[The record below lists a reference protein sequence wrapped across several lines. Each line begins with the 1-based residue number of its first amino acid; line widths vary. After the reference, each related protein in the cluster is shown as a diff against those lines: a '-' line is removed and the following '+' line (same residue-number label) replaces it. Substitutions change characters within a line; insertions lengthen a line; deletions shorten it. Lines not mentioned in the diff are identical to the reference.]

1 MKSTTIAELPR
12 CTSLDEVARR
22 LASRVRE
29 RRIDAGL
36 TQAELALRAGVTVET
51 VSRLERLLH
60 GRPSPGSNPT
70 LETLARLS
78 EALGVEIT
86 ELLASRAGPDSSIEK
101 LCASLRQTTPA
112 ARRRI
117 LRVAEALLHE
127 ELPLLRE
134 GAPVDEVEG
143 IGDDLYDDEDDSED
157 EDGDSES
164 AVQARVANSDVPQ
177 SGSRFLGDAVSSPKA
192 QN

>member
-1 MKSTTIAELPR
+1 MTELPR
-12 CTSLDEVARR
+12 CTSLDGVAMR
-22 LASRVRE
+22 LAARVRE

-86 ELLASRAGPDSSIEK
+86 ELLANRSGPDSYLDK
-101 LCASLRQTTPA
+101 LSASLRQASPA
-112 ARRRI
+112 ARRRV

-127 ELPLLRE
+127 DLPLSLRDPAE
-134 GAPVDEVEG
+134 
-143 IGDDLYDDEDDSED
+143 SED
-157 EDGDSES
+157 FEQES
-164 AVQARVANSDVPQ
+164 DEGVDHDVLDDQHPAAADLPQ
-177 SGSRFLGDAVSSPKA
+177 SGARFMAPEEAVMPKA

>member
-1 MKSTTIAELPR
+1 M
-12 CTSLDEVARR
+12 R
-22 LASRVRE
+22 LAARVRE

-86 ELLASRAGPDSSIEK
+86 ELLASRSGPDSYLDK
-101 LCASLRQTTPA
+101 LSASLRQATPA
-112 ARRRI
+112 ARRRV

-127 ELPLLRE
+127 ELPLLRQAAE
-134 GAPVDEVEG
+134 PEDFEHDVENDGANPERTGEAG
-143 IGDDLYDDEDDSED
+143 SSAGSELSQSSTRLFSED
-157 EDGDSES
+157 
-164 AVQARVANSDVPQ
+164 AA
-177 SGSRFLGDAVSSPKA
+177 LPKA

>member
-1 MKSTTIAELPR
+1 MTELPR
-12 CTSLDEVARR
+12 CSTLDGVAMR
-22 LASRVRE
+22 LAARVRE

-86 ELLASRAGPDSSIEK
+86 ELLANRTGPDSYLDK
-101 LCASLRQTTPA
+101 LSAEIDGGAPPTDWDA
-112 ARRRI
+112 F
-117 LRVAEALLHE
+117 VAEAG
-127 ELPLLRE
+127 PGYRP
-134 GAPVDEVEG
+134 A
-143 IGDDLYDDEDDSED
+143 
-157 EDGDSES
+157 
-164 AVQARVANSDVPQ
+164 
-177 SGSRFLGDAVSSPKA
+177 
-192 QN
+192 

>member
-1 MKSTTIAELPR
+1 MTELPR
-12 CTSLDEVARR
+12 CSTLDGVAMR
-22 LASRVRE
+22 LAARVRE

-86 ELLASRAGPDSSIEK
+86 ELLANRSGPDSYLDK
-101 LCASLRQTTPA
+101 LSASLRQATPA
-112 ARRRI
+112 ARRRV

-127 ELPLLRE
+127 ELPLGLR
-134 GAPVDEVEG
+134 GND
-143 IGDDLYDDEDDSED
+143 GDDFDP
-157 EDGDSES
+157 DGDSAALELGADGEIGS
-164 AVQARVANSDVPQ
+164 PTEHPQ
-177 SGSRFLGDAVSSPKA
+177 SGARFHEELPKA

>member
-1 MKSTTIAELPR
+1 MAELPR
-12 CTSLDEVARR
+12 CSSLDGVAMR
-22 LASRVRE
+22 LAARVRE
-29 RRIDAGL
+29 RRVDAGL

-86 ELLASRAGPDSSIEK
+86 ELLANRSGPDSSLDK
-101 LCASLRQTTPA
+101 LSASLRQATPA
-112 ARRRI
+112 ARRRV

-127 ELPLLRE
+127 DLPLLRS
-134 GAPVDEVEG
+134 APDGEAFEADPEEDPIHEDATDEPPTATE
-143 IGDDLYDDEDDSED
+143 L
-157 EDGDSES
+157 
-164 AVQARVANSDVPQ
+164 PP
-177 SGSRFLGDAVSSPKA
+177 SGSRFLMDGAVLPKA

>member
-1 MKSTTIAELPR
+1 MTMAELPR
-12 CTSLDEVARR
+12 CSSLDGVAMR
-22 LASRVRE
+22 LAARVRE
-29 RRIDAGL
+29 RRVDAGL

-86 ELLASRAGPDSSIEK
+86 ELLANRSGPDSSLDK
-101 LCASLRQTTPA
+101 LSASLRQATPA
-112 ARRRI
+112 ARRRV

-127 ELPLLRE
+127 DLPLLRSAADGE
-134 GAPVDEVEG
+134 DFDANA
-143 IGDDLYDDEDDSED
+143 EDDGLREVATG
-157 EDGDSES
+157 EPS
-164 AVQARVANSDVPQ
+164 AETELPP
-177 SGSRFLGDAVSSPKA
+177 SGSRFLMDGPAVPKA

>member
-1 MKSTTIAELPR
+1 MTELPR
-12 CTSLDEVARR
+12 CSTLDGVAMR
-22 LASRVRE
+22 LAARVRE

-86 ELLASRAGPDSSIEK
+86 ELLANRSGPDSYLDK
-101 LCASLRQTTPA
+101 LSASLRQATPA
-112 ARRRI
+112 ARRRV

-127 ELPLLRE
+127 ELPLGLR
-134 GAPVDEVEG
+134 GND
-143 IGDDLYDDEDDSED
+143 GDDFDA
-157 EDGDSES
+157 DGDPAALELGVDGEIGSPTEH
-164 AVQARVANSDVPQ
+164 PQ
-177 SGSRFLGDAVSSPKA
+177 SGARFHEELPKA

>member
-1 MKSTTIAELPR
+1 MTELPR
-12 CTSLDEVARR
+12 CSTLDGVAMR
-22 LASRVRE
+22 LAARVRE

-86 ELLASRAGPDSSIEK
+86 ELLANRTGPDSYLDK
-101 LCASLRQTTPA
+101 LSASLRQATPA
-112 ARRRI
+112 ARRRV

-127 ELPLLRE
+127 ELPLGLR
-134 GAPVDEVEG
+134 G
-143 IGDDLYDDEDDSED
+143 GDDEEFDADNDATALELGV
-157 EDGDSES
+157 DGELG
-164 AVQARVANSDVPQ
+164 NPTEHPQ
-177 SGSRFLGDAVSSPKA
+177 SGARFLEELPKA

>member
-1 MKSTTIAELPR
+1 MTELPR
-12 CTSLDEVARR
+12 CSTLDGVAMR
-22 LASRVRE
+22 LAARVRE

-86 ELLASRAGPDSSIEK
+86 ELLANRSGPDSYLDK
-101 LCASLRQTTPA
+101 LSASLRQATPA
-112 ARRRI
+112 ARRRV

-127 ELPLLRE
+127 ELPLGLR
-134 GAPVDEVEG
+134 GG
-143 IGDDLYDDEDDSED
+143 DEDEFDA
-157 EDGDSES
+157 DGEATALELGVDGELG
-164 AVQARVANSDVPQ
+164 NPSDHPQ
-177 SGSRFLGDAVSSPKA
+177 SGARFLEELPKA

>member
-1 MKSTTIAELPR
+1 MTELPR
-12 CTSLDEVARR
+12 CSSLDGVAMR
-22 LASRVRE
+22 LAARVRE
-29 RRIDAGL
+29 RRVDAGL

-86 ELLASRAGPDSSIEK
+86 ELLANRSGPDSSLDK
-101 LCASLRQTTPA
+101 LSASLRQATPA
-112 ARRRI
+112 ARRRV

-127 ELPLLRE
+127 DLPLLRS
-134 GAPVDEVEG
+134 APGGEALAADPA
-143 IGDDLYDDEDDSED
+143 DDPTHAHATADPAPGTEL
-157 EDGDSES
+157 
-164 AVQARVANSDVPQ
+164 PP
-177 SGSRFLGDAVSSPKA
+177 SGSRFLMEGAVLPKA

>member
-1 MKSTTIAELPR
+1 VTELPR
-12 CTSLDEVARR
+12 CTSLDGVAMR
-22 LASRVRE
+22 LAARVRE

-86 ELLASRAGPDSSIEK
+86 ELLANRSGPDSYLDK
-101 LCASLRQTTPA
+101 LSASLRQATPA
-112 ARRRI
+112 ARRRV

-127 ELPLLRE
+127 DLPLSLRDSDS
-134 GAPVDEVEG
+134 DEFEH
-143 IGDDLYDDEDDSED
+143 DSED
-157 EDGDSES
+157 SAEQDILDGERPGPTDL
-164 AVQARVANSDVPQ
+164 PQ
-177 SGSRFLGDAVSSPKA
+177 SGARFMAEEAAMPKA

>member
-1 MKSTTIAELPR
+1 MTELPR
-12 CTSLDEVARR
+12 CSTLDGVAMR
-22 LASRVRE
+22 LAARVRE

-86 ELLASRAGPDSSIEK
+86 ELLANRSGPDSYLDK
-101 LCASLRQTTPA
+101 LSASLRQATPA
-112 ARRRI
+112 ARRRV

-127 ELPLLRE
+127 ELPLGLR
-134 GAPVDEVEG
+134 GG
-143 IGDDLYDDEDDSED
+143 GDADDFDSEA
-157 EDGDSES
+157 DGTALELGVDGEI
-164 AVQARVANSDVPQ
+164 ANPSDHPQ
-177 SGSRFLGDAVSSPKA
+177 SGARFLEELPKA

>member
-1 MKSTTIAELPR
+1 M
-12 CTSLDEVARR
+12 R
-22 LASRVRE
+22 LAARVRE
-29 RRIDAGL
+29 RRVDAGL

-86 ELLASRAGPDSSIEK
+86 ELLANRSGPDSSLDK
-101 LCASLRQTTPA
+101 LSASLRQATPA
-112 ARRRI
+112 ARRRV

-127 ELPLLRE
+127 DLPLLRSAADGE
-134 GAPVDEVEG
+134 DFEADA
-143 IGDDLYDDEDDSED
+143 EDDPIHE
-157 EDGDSES
+157 
-164 AVQARVANSDVPQ
+164 VATGEPPPTTELPP
-177 SGSRFLGDAVSSPKA
+177 SGPRFLMDGAVLPKA

>member
-1 MKSTTIAELPR
+1 MTELPR
-12 CTSLDEVARR
+12 CSTLDGVAMR
-22 LASRVRE
+22 LAARVRE

-86 ELLASRAGPDSSIEK
+86 ELLANRSGPDSYLDK
-101 LCASLRQTTPA
+101 LSASLRQATPA
-112 ARRRI
+112 ARRRV

-127 ELPLLRE
+127 ELPLGLR
-134 GAPVDEVEG
+134 GA
-143 IGDDLYDDEDDSED
+143 
-157 EDGDSES
+157 DGDEFDNEGDGDGAALELGVDGELGSPT
-164 AVQARVANSDVPQ
+164 DHPQ
-177 SGSRFLGDAVSSPKA
+177 SGARFHEELPKA

>member
-1 MKSTTIAELPR
+1 M
-12 CTSLDEVARR
+12 R
-22 LASRVRE
+22 LAARVRE

-86 ELLASRAGPDSSIEK
+86 ELLENRIGPDSSLDK
-101 LCASLRQTTPA
+101 LSASLRQASPA
-112 ARRRI
+112 ARRRV

-127 ELPLLRE
+127 DLTVPLHQTGEEAGDDETADDDDADDDLVELPSTTTTDLPAS
-134 GAPVDEVEG
+134 GARFV
-143 IGDDLYDDEDDSED
+143 GDGPALPK
-157 EDGDSES
+157 
-164 AVQARVANSDVPQ
+164 VQN
-177 SGSRFLGDAVSSPKA
+177 
-192 QN
+192 